1 MNEAQF
7 YRMLSETLPTHLE
20 PAHLPE
26 AIVLLSDYSYRVAF
40 AADKSLNF
48 LACLTEIMGGFPV
61 K

>member
-1 MNEAQF
+1 
-7 YRMLSETLPTHLE
+7 MLSETLPTHLE